1 MYDDFN
7 FEIVEH
13 IATISENT
21 TGNYAVELNKISF
34 NGANPKID
42 LRKWNKLTGRMLKG
56 VTLTDEETKTLY
68 LELKKY
74 FERSK

>member
-34 NGANPKID
+34 NGTKPKID
-42 LRKWNKLTGRMLKG
+42 LRKWNKRTGRMLKG
-56 VTLTDEETKTLY
+56 LTLTDEEAKTLY
-68 LELKKY
+68 LELQKY